1 VVTHIWNVISPS
13 VSNKG
18 KNWLPSLLAKN
29 RGLTSKKKLEEF
41 LNPKFEQILE
51 VKLTDVE
58 KALKRISKAISSK
71 EKVIIY
77 SDYDADGICGTAI
90 LWETLHDLGA
100 DTLPYVPHRIKEGY
114 GLSKEAI
121 SELAKK
127 KVKLIITVDHGVA
140 AVDQVDHAKD
150 LGIDVIVTDHHILP
164 KKLPKAVALVHST
177 DLCGAGVAWR
187 LAYEISEKLKPSY
200 RENLIEKLELASIAT
215 VADLVPLLGANR
227 AIVKLGLEKIS
238 KTSRPGLQA
247 LIRETSISG
256 QIGTFEIGHIIAPR
270 INAMGRIEHAI
281 DALRLICAKNQDQA
295 ASLARLLCKTNTK
308 RQDLTSK
315 IIQEAKVMVNGE
327 SPIGV
332 ISHPNWHEG
341 IIGLVAARLMEI
353 HNKPMIVISQGETFS
368 KGSARS
374 VAGFNIV
381 EAISKSSN
389 LVLNVGGHPMA
400 AGFTIETCHIQS
412 FSDSINYYAKGKLSV
427 ESLARKLSIECELQL
442 DDISRNTLEIIDEF
456 EPFGVGNREPLFLTK
471 GMLVEDVRCVGQKND
486 HLKLQIDGFS
496 AIGFNMGEFRSQ
508 IRPGYSVD
516 AVYTLAEDRYNGN
529 NAIQLKLRDLKIK
542 S

>member
-1 VVTHIWNVISPS
+1 MVTHIWNVISPS

-41 LNPKFEQILE
+41 LNPKFEQLLE

>member
-1 VVTHIWNVISPS
+1 MVTHIWNVISPS

-58 KALKRISKAISSK
+58 KALKRISKAIYDK
-71 EKVIIY
+71 EKVVIY

-90 LWETLHDLGA
+90 LWETLYDLGA
-100 DTLPYVPHRIKEGY
+100 DVLPYVPHRIKEGY

-187 LAYEISEKLKPSY
+187 LAYEIAEKLKLSY

>member
-1 VVTHIWNVISPS
+1 MVTHIWNVISPS

-77 SDYDADGICGTAI
+77 SDYDA
-90 LWETLHDLGA
+90 
-100 DTLPYVPHRIKEGY
+100 
-114 GLSKEAI
+114 
-121 SELAKK
+121 ELAKK

>member
-1 VVTHIWNVISPS
+1 MVTHIWNVISPS

-71 EKVIIY
+71 EKGIIY

>member
-1 VVTHIWNVISPS
+1 MTLTAFAVQQFY
-13 VSNKG
+13 G
-18 KNWLPSLLAKN
+18 KL
-29 RGLTSKKKLEEF
+29 
-41 LNPKFEQILE
+41 
-51 VKLTDVE
+51 
-58 KALKRISKAISSK
+58 
-71 EKVIIY
+71 
-77 SDYDADGICGTAI
+77 
-90 LWETLHDLGA
+90 
-100 DTLPYVPHRIKEGY
+100 
-114 GLSKEAI
+114 
-121 SELAKK
+121 ELAKK

-496 AIGFNMGEFRSQ
+496 AIGFNMGEFRSPFYSSSDPAFFQ
-508 IRPGYSVD
+508 KGRESREVLDNKSKIRHSFD
-516 AVYTLAEDRYNGN
+516 
-529 NAIQLKLRDLKIK
+529 Q
-542 S
+542 

>member
-1 VVTHIWNVISPS
+1 MVTHIWNVISPS

-374 VAGFNIV
+374 VACFNIV

>member
-1 VVTHIWNVISPS
+1 MVTHIWNVISPS

>member
-1 VVTHIWNVISPS
+1 MVTHIWNVISPS

-41 LNPKFEQILE
+41 LNPKFEQLLE

-150 LGIDVIVTDHHILP
+150 LGIDVVVTDHHILP
-164 KKLPKAVALVHST
+164 KKLPKALAIVHST
-177 DLCGAGVAWR
+177 SLCGAGVAWR
-187 LAYEISEKLKPSY
+187 LAYEIAEKLKLSY

>member
-1 VVTHIWNVISPS
+1 MVTHIWNVISPS

-486 HLKLQIDGFS
+486 HLKLQVDGFS

>member
-1 VVTHIWNVISPS
+1 MVTHIWNVISPS

-77 SDYDADGICGTAI
+77 SDYDADCICGTAI

-215 VADLVPLLGANR
+215 VSDLVPLLGANR

>member
-270 INAMGRIEHAI
+270 INAMGRIEHGL
-281 DALRLICAKNQDQA
+281 DALRLICAKNQEQA
-295 ASLARLLCKTNTK
+295 ATLARLLCKTNTK

-412 FSDSINYYAKGKLSV
+412 FSDSINYYAKGKLSA
-427 ESLARKLSIECELQL
+427 ELLARKLSIECELQP
-442 DDISRNTLEIIDEF
+442 DDINRNTLEIIDKF

-486 HLKLQIDGFS
+486 HLKLQVDGFS

-529 NAIQLKLRDLKIK
+529 NAIQFKLRDLEIK

>member
-1 VVTHIWNVISPS
+1 MVTHIWNVISPS

-77 SDYDADGICGTAI
+77 SDYDADCICGTAI

>member
-1 VVTHIWNVISPS
+1 MVTHIWNVISPS

-41 LNPKFEQILE
+41 LNPKFEQLLE

-77 SDYDADGICGTAI
+77 SDYDADVICGTAI

>member
-1 VVTHIWNVISPS
+1 MATNIWKVISPP
-13 VSNKG
+13 VSKKN
-18 KNWLPSLLAKN
+18 KNWLQDLLAKN
-29 RGLTSKKKLEEF
+29 RKLTTKQKLDDF
-41 LNPKFEQILE
+41 LKPRFEQILE
-51 VKLTDVE
+51 VNLSDTE
-58 KALKRISKAISSK
+58 KAIRRISKAIERG
-71 EKVIIY
+71 EKIIIY

-90 LWETLHDLGA
+90 LWETLYDLGA
-100 DTLPYVPHRIKEGY
+100 DVLPYVPHRVREGY
-114 GLSKEAI
+114 GLSKDAI

-127 KVKLIITVDHGVA
+127 KIKLIITVDHGVA
-140 AVDQVDHAKD
+140 AVDQVDHAAS

-164 KKLPKAVALVHST
+164 RKLPKAIAIVHSSN
-177 DLCGAGVAWR
+177 LCGAGVAWR
-187 LAYEISEKLKPSY
+187 LAYEITEKLKPSY

-215 VADLVPLLGANR
+215 VADLVPLLDANR

-238 KTSRPGLQA
+238 KTSRPGLKA
-247 LIRETSISG
+247 LIRESSVSG
-256 QIGTFEIGHIIAPR
+256 QIGTYEIGHILAPR
-270 INAMGRIEHAI
+270 INAMGRIEHGL

-295 ASLARLLCKTNTK
+295 ATLAKLLCKTNTK

-353 HNKPMIVISQGETFS
+353 HNKPMIVISQGATFS

-381 EAISKSSN
+381 EAIAKSSN
-389 LVLNVGGHPMA
+389 LVVDVGGHPMA
-400 AGFTIETCHIQS
+400 AGFTIQTCHIQS
-412 FSDSINYYAKGKLSV
+412 FSDSINYYARERLSEELLV
-427 ESLARKLSIECELQL
+427 RKLSIECELQPE
-442 DDISRNTLEIIDEF
+442 DINRNTLEVINQF

-471 GMLVEDVRCVGQKND
+471 GMLVEDVRCVGQKSD
-486 HLKLQIDGFS
+486 HLKLQIDDFS

-516 AVYTLAEDRYNGN
+516 AVYTLCEDRYNGN
-529 NAIQLKLRDLKIK
+529 NAIQLKLKDLEVQ